1 MSNPKSALALLLSL
15 SLLGGCMQENDEKD
29 AVVDAP
35 APANPPASPTPAL
48 PAQAYNLAWVQLQ
61 AVPGTFKLGGTVIP
75 RTEVVLKAQMPGRV
89 VYIAGEPGT
98 LLEKEQVVVGLDD
111 EDLLAKRRAAWAQ
124 LAQAMS
130 QLQNAHLQLT
140 RQIYGGNGPAPGGMG
155 IPSMFDKFFTG
166 PMSNMMGFGNS
177 SLDRYADVNQQKT
190 GVEQAQA
197 AVVQAQAAIDE
208 LDARLRDKVA
218 LAPGKSVLMEKMVEV
233 GDIVQPGMP
242 LARVADANDLQ
253 VRVQVPTRYI
263 QSLSQGMMIPV
274 EFDSHLQLK
283 TMLEQ
288 IYPSANP
295 ESHTITVKLA
305 IPPGAPVAPGMY
317 AEVQLPD
324 YAQQQAPMPVIP
336 TTAVVWRGGQ
346 PSAFVVDTQG
356 KVQLRMLRLGDS
368 MGDTV
373 TVLSG
378 LWPGERYLVTP
389 PPMMRSGMS
398 LPADARQAQPSAPTP
413 PVVPAAPAASMAWP
427 SPANTPAS

>member
-1 MSNPKSALALLLSL
+1 MKYRYTTLSLLLSL
-15 SLLGGCMQENDEKD
+15 SLLSGCQETPETT
-29 AVVDAP
+29 AP
-35 APANPPASPTPAL
+35 ATEQAPAAPL

-61 AVPGTFKLGGTVIP
+61 SVPSTIRLGGTVIP
-75 RTEVVLKAQMPGRV
+75 RTEVTLKAQMPGRV

-98 LLEKEQVVVGLDD
+98 LLEAEQVVVGLDD

-124 LAQAMS
+124 LSQAMA

-166 PMSNMMGFGNS
+166 PMANMMGFGNS
-177 SLDRYADVNQQKT
+177 ALDRYADVNQQRT

-218 LAPGKSVLMEKMVEV
+218 LSPGKAVLMEKMVEV

-242 LARVADANDLQ
+242 LARVADANNLQ
-253 VRVQVPTRYI
+253 VRVQIPTRHV
-263 QSLSQGMMIPV
+263 QGLSQGMMIPV
-274 EFDSHLQLK
+274 EFDNRVQLQTL
-283 TMLEQ
+283 LEQ

-324 YAQQQAPMPVIP
+324 YSHNTAPVPVIP
-336 TTAVVWRGGQ
+336 ATAVVWRGGQ
-346 PSAFVVDTQG
+346 PSVFVVNQEG
-356 KVQLRMLRLGDS
+356 RAQLRMLRLGDS

-373 TVLSG
+373 AVLSG

-389 PPMMRSGMS
+389 PPMMRSG
-398 LPADARQAQPSAPTP
+398 LPIQAAMPGPSGATP
-413 PVVPAAPAASMAWP
+413 PEAGQPQPA
-427 SPANTPAS
+427 TPASAQPAS